1 MAKPS
6 TPFSWATDP
15 TFTSGPKTGSTSKLA
30 PSAAQRGQGDIPG
43 QSYIAEWHNYALN
56 EIGKWTEYLNGLH
69 DETAFTAADFV
80 WLGNHTFNF
89 GLTAAGIVSSDVFAY
104 RFPSTLT
111 EVPVKLALGQPG
123 RSDWAFNASG
133 MWFNDSA
140 AGPLDQS
147 LMLPL
152 LLPNGCTLNNYRV
165 HLYSGPG
172 CTAEVDLIRIERNY
186 ATGAATVAVLE
197 ASGVITLA
205 AGASTYTVP
214 TLAPELIAGTS
225 AEYFLRVTR
234 KTGQVDVRAAFV
246 DVEITYVSEI

>member
-15 TFTSGPKTGSTSKLA
+15 TFTSGPKNLSPSKLA
-30 PSAAQRGQGDIPG
+30 PSPAQRGQGDIPG

-56 EIGKWTEYLNGLH
+56 EIGKWTEYLNALPA
-69 DETAFTAADFV
+69 ETAFTGANFTWV
-80 WLGNHTFNF
+80 GNHTFNF
-89 GLTAAGIVSSDVFAY
+89 GLTAAGSVRSDVFEY
-104 RFPSTLT
+104 RFPNTLT

-123 RSDWAFNASG
+123 RSDWFFDASG
-133 MWFNDSA
+133 TWSNDSA
-140 AGPLDQS
+140 AGPLDEA

-152 LLPNGCTLNNYRV
+152 LLPNGSTLNHYRV
-165 HLYSGPG
+165 HLHSTPG

-186 ATGAATVAVLE
+186 TTGVSTVAVLE
-197 ASGVITLA
+197 TSGVITLA

-214 TLAPELIAGTS
+214 TLVPELITGAS

-246 DVEITYVSEI
+246 DVEIAYVSEI